1 MDANTSDNV
10 AAPAASRR
18 GVIDQFEGDLAV
30 IMFEGDEQLVVPRS
44 TLPPNARAGDVV
56 TISVPAPKAGTASAQ
71 AESAAP
77 AIEVDAAA
85 TAASKERIRNLLD
98 DIFKK

>member
-1 MDANTSDNV
+1 MSDATNPT
-10 AAPAASRR
+10 AAPTSRR

-30 IMFEGDEQLVVPRS
+30 IVFDGDEQLVVPRS

-56 TISVPAPKAGTASAQ
+56 TVSVPAPKAGMASAQ
-71 AESAAP
+71 AASTTP
-77 AIEVDAAA
+77 SIEVDADE
-85 TAASKERIRNLLD
+85 TAASQARIRNLLD

>member
-1 MDANTSDNV
+1 MDSNTSTD
-10 AAPAASRR
+10 AASASASRR

-30 IMFEGDEQLVVPRS
+30 IAFEGDEQLVVPRN

-56 TISVPAPKAGTASAQ
+56 TVSVPAPKPGMTSAQ
-71 AESAAP
+71 AASAAP
-77 AIEVDAAA
+77 SIEVDADE